1 MQYAIYNGTRRITV
15 LAETGLHARPASQ
28 IVEAANS
35 FQSCITLSKNNKT
48 VNGKSIMGILSL
60 TVATGDEI
68 LLAAD
73 GIDED
78 VALEKLAAVITTELG

>member
-1 MQYAIYNGTRRITV
+1 MKDIKLTV

-35 FQSCITLSKNNKT
+35 FQSSITLSKNNKT